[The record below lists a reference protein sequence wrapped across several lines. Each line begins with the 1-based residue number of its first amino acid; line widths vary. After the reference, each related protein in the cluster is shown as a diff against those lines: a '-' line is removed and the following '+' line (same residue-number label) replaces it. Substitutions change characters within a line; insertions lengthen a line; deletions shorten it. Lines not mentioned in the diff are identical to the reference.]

1 MSGVLY
7 IVATPI
13 GNLSD
18 ITLRALETLKNVS
31 LIACEDTRVTSKL
44 LARYEIK
51 KELISYH
58 QHSNESKI
66 SKIIGRLKEGESVA
80 LVSDAGTPG
89 MSDPGRQLVL
99 AALSEDVEVVPIPG
113 TSTLAAILSVSD
125 IHLHEFLFIGFMP
138 QKKGR
143 QTKLKQIAQEK
154 RPIILFESVHR
165 IQKLLSEM
173 LEFCGDRY
181 VNIGRELTKQ
191 FETVYRGRIS
201 EVRDKITEKGE
212 FVVII
217 EGNDEKK

>member
-1 MSGVLY
+1 MSGKLF

-18 ITLRALETLKNVS
+18 ITLRALETLKTVDV
-31 LIACEDTRVTSKL
+31 IACEDTRVTSKL

-58 QHSNESKI
+58 QHSNSFKVDKLL
-66 SKIIGRLKEGESVA
+66 SLLGGGKDVA

-89 MSDPGRQLVL
+89 MSDPGRELVKKV
-99 AALSEDVEVVPIPG
+99 VEAGVEIVPIPG
-113 TSTLAAILSVSD
+113 PSTLATILSVSD
-125 IHLHEFLFIGFMP
+125 MHMHEFVFLGFMP

-143 QTKLKQIAQEK
+143 QTKLKQIASET
-154 RPIILFESVHR
+154 RPVILFESVHR
-165 IQKLLSEM
+165 IQKLLNEV

-191 FETVYRGRIS
+191 FETVYRGKIS
-201 EVRDKITEKGE
+201 EVSNKITEKGE

-217 EGNDEKK
+217 EGNHARE